1 MRTFLGKKTI
11 HELLYLNR
19 IIDDLGDLARHQ
31 VVDEVTYKGRTFP
44 LIAVELGS
52 ENLEDPVLSFF
63 GGVHGLEKIGTEVIL
78 AYMES
83 ITSLIKWDESFKKRL
98 KHSRLL
104 FMPVINPVGIWLKS
118 RSNGNG
124 VDLMR
129 NAPIEGTGKK
139 TLYSGHRISNK
150 LPWYRGDLDSEMEV
164 ETKAICKV
172 VREKIFPSKLSMA
185 VDVHSGFGAK
195 DRFWF
200 PYSRSNEV
208 FPDISEVMALIQLF
222 DKTHPHHFYTIEP
235 TSYQY
240 TIDGD
245 VWDYLVEEF
254 LQINKAQSDLKK
266 LFLPWTLEM
275 GSWIWLKKNPLQILN
290 KMGMYH
296 PLIPHRHQR
305 ILRRHFTLFDFLHRS
320 VLFPKPWIQLNE
332 NQKLDFLKE
341 AKDKW
346 YEHKK

>member
-1 MRTFLGKKTI
+1 MNPLFSRKTLK
-11 HELLYLNR
+11 EYTYLQK
-19 IIDDLGDLARHQ
+19 ILTDLGELARHE
-31 VVDEVTYKGRTFP
+31 VVDVVNFKGKSFP
-44 LIAVELGS
+44 LHVVELGS
-52 ENLEDPVLSFF
+52 ENPKDPVIGFF
-63 GGVHGLEKIGTEVIL
+63 GGVHGLEKIGSEVIL
-78 AYMES
+78 AFMES

-104 FMPVINPVGIWLKS
+104 FMPIVNPVGIWQKS

-129 NAPIEGTGKK
+129 NAPVESGGRKAI
-139 TLYSGHRISNK
+139 YSGHRVSNL
-150 LPWYRGDLDSEMEV
+150 LPWYRGEKGDEMEL
-164 ETKAICKV
+164 EAKALCRV
-172 VREKIFPSKLSMA
+172 VREKLFPSNLSLA
-185 VDVHSGFGAK
+185 IDVHSGFGAR

-200 PYSRSNEV
+200 PYARETEI
-208 FPDISEVMALIQLF
+208 FPHISEVMALVNLF

-240 TIDGD
+240 SIDGD
-245 VWDYLVEEF
+245 LWDYMTDEF
-254 LQINKAQSDLKK
+254 FKVNPITNSK

-290 KMGMYH
+290 KMGLYH

-320 VLFPKPWIQLNE
+320 VLFPKPWID
-332 NQKLDFLKE
+332 LDNKRKRQFLQI
-341 AKDKW
+341 AKGRWYDKAS
-346 YEHKK
+346 